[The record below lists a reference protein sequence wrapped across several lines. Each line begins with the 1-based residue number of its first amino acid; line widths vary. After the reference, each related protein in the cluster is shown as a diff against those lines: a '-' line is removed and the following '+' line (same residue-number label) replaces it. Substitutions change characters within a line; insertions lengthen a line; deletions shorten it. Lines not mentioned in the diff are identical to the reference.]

1 MIYHT
6 FKTPAW
12 IVSVCLRRHWHT
24 TGRIHHHP
32 KAHDLDAAGGKTE
45 VVVCLDLIR
54 ISLIK
59 QREASINAT
68 VICPKGLTGLFPA
81 VHDSSHGMHETIHK

>member
-1 MIYHT
+1 MMYHM
-6 FKTPAW
+6 FKTPPW

-24 TGRIHHHP
+24 TGGIHHHP

-59 QREASINAT
+59 QREASIDPT
-68 VICPKGLTGLFPA
+68 VICPKGLTGLFPT